1 MNIVIIEDEE
11 LTAEDLESQIIR
23 YSDDITVVAKL
34 QSVDEGIRYFKENA
48 LPDLI
53 FSDIQLQDGVSFEI
67 YRSIQ
72 LNCPIVFCTAYDD
85 FGLEAIKNN
94 GIDYILKPF
103 AKEDI
108 FKALEKY
115 FQLKK
120 SFASSETSMQQLLT
134 DIGQLRKINSILI
147 YHKDKIIP
155 LRIDDIVLFYKENEI
170 TYVRNKD
177 GKSFAVDQTMDYF
190 ESVVGQH
197 FFRANRQTIIQRD
210 FIQETVSM
218 LNRKLEII
226 PKQSVQFKLE
236 VSRNRVS
243 DFLDWLTR
251 V

>member
-11 LTAEDLESQIIR
+11 LTAEDLESQILR
-23 YSDDITVVAKL
+23 YSDDISVVAKL
-34 QSVDEGIRYFKENA
+34 QSVDEGIRYFKENP

-103 AKEDI
+103 AKEDV

-120 SFASSETSMQQLLT
+120 SFASSESSMQQLLT